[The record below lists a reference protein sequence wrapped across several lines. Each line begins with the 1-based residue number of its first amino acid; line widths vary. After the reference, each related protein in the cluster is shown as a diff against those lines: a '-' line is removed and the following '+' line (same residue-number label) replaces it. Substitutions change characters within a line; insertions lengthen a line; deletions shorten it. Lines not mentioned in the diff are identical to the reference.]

1 MRILILARRFRSNQ
15 SEADE
20 HDFIYNKLTLKKLK
34 KNSNSISIKYDL
46 MKNYKKYVNLKPNY
60 VIFLGFDPIV
70 LDIRSFFNNSKFAI
84 WAKCY
89 SSSIKEEFKQFYNG
103 LNFIFDSCHLNNLSK
118 NKNYY
123 YLPTAIHKDF
133 NYSFLKKLYLSFFE
147 KKLVNQTKKV
157 DILFSGSPRFNR
169 KDNYRQKLIN
179 ILIKKNIKV
188 LICAP
193 KKIWKQSEFK
203 IDNDYEKNLFF
214 ADHNYWATKTLY
226 ENSKFVLD
234 LPWLDT
240 IIPKLEE
247 KFDPQFAL
255 GWNVF
260 RSSFNGSNLITYD
273 CEMNRNLGLNENNC
287 NFYKSNIEKITN
299 IGDEIENIIKNTDKT
314 KIEYKKNNLK
324 NLFIKNHTYD
334 QRWSFIIDKLINEQ

>member
-1 MRILILARRFRSNQ
+1 M
-15 SEADE
+15 
-20 HDFIYNKLTLKKLK
+20 KK
-34 KNSNSISIKYDL
+34 ISKSD
-46 MKNYKKYVNLKPNY
+46 
-60 VIFLGFDPIV
+60 
-70 LDIRSFFNNSKFAI
+70 
-84 WAKCY
+84 
-89 SSSIKEEFKQFYNG
+89 
-103 LNFIFDSCHLNNLSK
+103 
-118 NKNYY
+118 
-123 YLPTAIHKDF
+123 
-133 NYSFLKKLYLSFFE
+133 
-147 KKLVNQTKKV
+147 KKV